1 MNKIFSI
8 SILAIFACLLVK
20 PSTVTA
26 QQQCAIENNFFQAGE
41 NLTYDL
47 YIKLGITVKGGYANL
62 STRSVQYD
70 GKDAYKMTLVSES
83 QGLARKAFE
92 LNDTLACFMTKDLI
106 PLAYHKDAHE
116 GGDHTIE
123 RQKYSYSGNTVK
135 INSVRHKNGEFKFDE
150 NLEFSSCAYDLM
162 SILFYAR
169 TLDYENMTKGAE
181 RTVNFVSGK
190 KKVSM
195 RIVYDGKDQMKANDG
210 KKYNCM
216 KLTLYIH
223 DEAFDG
229 GKEAMKVYI
238 SDDAN
243 RLPIRLDTKL
253 KVGST
258 RAVLKSYKGNRHPL
272 NVAR

>member
-1 MNKIFSI
+1 MIKTFYT
-8 SILAIFACLLVK
+8 SILLVFAIWMAAPLEV
-20 PSTVTA
+20 SA
-26 QQQCAIENNFFQAGE
+26 QQKCEIENKYFEAGE
-41 NLTYDL
+41 DLMYDL
-47 YIKLGITVKGGYANL
+47 YIKFAVTIKGGYANL
-62 STRSVQYD
+62 STSSVKYEGQ
-70 GKDAYKMTLVSES
+70 DAYKMTLVTES

-92 LNDTLACFMTKDLI
+92 LNDTLSCYTTKKLV
-106 PLAYHKDAHE
+106 PLAYYKDAHE

-123 RQKYSYSGNTVK
+123 RQRYTYFPDKVL
-135 INSVRHKNGEFKFDE
+135 INSVRHKNGELKFDE
-150 NLEFSSCAYDLM
+150 NLEFSTCAYDLM

-169 TLDYENMTKGAE
+169 TLDYQNMTKGSE

-190 KKVSM
+190 RKVSM
-195 RIVYDGKDQMKANDG
+195 RIVYDGKEQMKANDG
-210 KKYNCM
+210 NKYNCL

-223 DEAFDG
+223 DEAFDN

-238 SDDAN
+238 SDDDN

-272 NVAR
+272 NVAK